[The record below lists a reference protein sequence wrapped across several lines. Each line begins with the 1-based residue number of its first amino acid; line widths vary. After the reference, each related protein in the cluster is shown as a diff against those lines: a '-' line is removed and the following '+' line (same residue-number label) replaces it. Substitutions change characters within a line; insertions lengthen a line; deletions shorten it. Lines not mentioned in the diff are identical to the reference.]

1 MGLATIDPHSQ
12 KDTPKFTKYPSLV
25 LIGLVLTEIQ
35 AFRNVKNYK
44 EMYGNA
50 DKSGT
55 PTVYP
60 CNSSIF
66 RELPSPV
73 TKLRLL
79 TNGGSSL
86 HIRVNVVPKITGNL
100 QGAYF
105 NPEKLTHLLKNISLA
120 DSVLSTEETIK
131 LELFIA
137 YDYESD
143 IFFFVVT
150 FQ

>member
-1 MGLATIDPHSQ
+1 MGLATIDPHSRREHTEIH
-12 KDTPKFTKYPSLV
+12 KIPKFGV
-25 LIGLVLTEIQ
+25 NRAVLTDIQ

-55 PTVYP
+55 PTVYT
-60 CNSSIF
+60 CNSSKS

-105 NPEKLTHLLKNISLA
+105 SPEKFIPLLRTFLLPIQCSQLRK
-120 DSVLSTEETIK
+120 LSK
-131 LELFIA
+131 
-137 YDYESD
+137 
-143 IFFFVVT
+143 
-150 FQ
+150 